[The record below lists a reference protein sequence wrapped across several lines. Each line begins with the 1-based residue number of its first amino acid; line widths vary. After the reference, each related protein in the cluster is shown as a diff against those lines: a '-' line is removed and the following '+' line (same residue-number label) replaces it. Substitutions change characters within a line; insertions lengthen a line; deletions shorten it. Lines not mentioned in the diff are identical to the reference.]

1 MSLSVNKFLFVLDFD
16 QVLFHRQLTQSAI
29 LIIEMECSIWLYST
43 KFELNFCVNQ
53 AENGG
58 MNGLT
63 THLMEP
69 VLGKLKFDYE
79 DTLKAVVYYWIFDRQ
94 TLYKILLSILE
105 SNIPPHL
112 NQISQSLHTIHLIF
126 RQLYRPRFLIVQFF
140 SLALFSVMKSSIK
153 NLLQKSLTFSETTRH
168 PSEGPSQILRQL
180 WVPD

>member
-29 LIIEMECSIWLYST
+29 LIIEMKCSIWLYST

-105 SNIPPHL
+105 SNIPP
-112 NQISQSLHTIHLIF
+112 QSDFSISTYNTF
-126 RQLYRPRFLIVQFF
+126 NF
-140 SLALFSVMKSSIK
+140 SPTL
-153 NLLQKSLTFSETTRH
+153 
-168 PSEGPSQILRQL
+168 
-180 WVPD
+180 